1 MLRKFV
7 EVTLSQ
13 HREKEHR
20 APVYRILFGW
30 RTKGIVVTKSR
41 INSGIRV
48 SVGSVLMWLRND
60 IKFPTK
66 SKNAAFK
73 NVHDLW
79 THYGFSISMK

>member
-13 HREKEHR
+13 KSTGTGSK
-20 APVYRILFGW
+20 LFGW

-41 INSGIRV
+41 INGGIRV